1 VSNEP
6 AGPAVPTVVATTRLS
21 LRPWSVEDAVAL
33 HPILV
38 DNWAHLGPWIPARVA
53 TPVPIPE
60 LEIRLAGFATDFASD
75 REWRYAMFTA
85 GESELLGEFGLY
97 PRSSAGRVAYGEAD
111 RVELGYWL
119 RSDATGRGY
128 VTEAGVALLE
138 IASSLKRFHRA
149 EIRCHPRNLAS
160 AAVPRRLGFVVEST
174 VDDVQV
180 WSRVIARSSES

>member
-1 VSNEP
+1 MSSDPVVRT
-6 AGPAVPTVVATTRLS
+6 VPTTVSTARLS
-21 LRPWSVEDAVAL
+21 LRPWRVEDAVAL

-38 DNWAHLGPWIPARVA
+38 DNWAHLGPWIPSRVA
-53 TPVPIPE
+53 TPAPIPE
-60 LEIRLAGFATDFASD
+60 LEVRLAGFATDFAAD

-97 PRSSAGRVAYGEAD
+97 PRSPAGRVPYGESD

-138 IASSLKRFHRA
+138 IASSLSRFDLA
-149 EIRCHPRNLAS
+149 EIRCHPQNLAS
-160 AAVPRRLGFVVEST
+160 AAVPRRLGFVLEST
-174 VDDVQV
+174 ADDVQI
-180 WSRVIARSSES
+180 WTRVIP